1 MKHAYCILAHN
12 NWSQLQLLLNNLDDD
27 RNDIYLHVDLKS
39 LENFNKYGGV
49 KMIHSSFYQVDSISV
64 SWGDISICDAEIS
77 LYSAVIN
84 SHKNYDRIHLLSGLD
99 FPLKSQNEI
108 HDFFDCHQDVEFID
122 LRTDINFEK
131 RMKYYYFFLRE
142 SRGNKLLTFI
152 RRLSLFPQF
161 FFVNRLKKSPLKF
174 AFGSNW
180 TSLTLRALKEIVSV
194 YRKNRK
200 LFLFTS
206 CSDEHFQQM
215 ILFSNGSFHFSKQ
228 GNVRYIDWSQNMSS
242 PKILIND
249 DYPNLVKSDCLF
261 ARKFDIQEDSSILN
275 QIICDINR

>member
-1 MKHAYCILAHN
+1 M
-12 NWSQLQLLLNNLDDD
+12 
-27 RNDIYLHVDLKS
+27 
-39 LENFNKYGGV
+39 
-49 KMIHSSFYQVDSISV
+49 KMIHSSLCQVDSISV

-108 HDFFDCHQDVEFID
+108 HDFFDCHQDEEFID

-152 RRLSLFPQF
+152 RRLSLFPQLL
-161 FFVNRLKKSPLKF
+161 FVNRLKKSPLKF

-180 TSLTLRALKEIVSV
+180 TSLTLRALNEIVSV

-215 ILFSNGSFHFSKQ
+215 ILLSNGSFHFSKL
-228 GNVRYIDWSQNMSS
+228 GNVRYIDWSQRLCS
-242 PKILIND
+242 PKVLIND
-249 DYPNLVKSDCLF
+249 DYSNLMKSQCMF
-261 ARKFDIQEDSSILN
+261 ARKFDMQEDFTIIKK
-275 QIICDINR
+275 IICNIKGLTYES